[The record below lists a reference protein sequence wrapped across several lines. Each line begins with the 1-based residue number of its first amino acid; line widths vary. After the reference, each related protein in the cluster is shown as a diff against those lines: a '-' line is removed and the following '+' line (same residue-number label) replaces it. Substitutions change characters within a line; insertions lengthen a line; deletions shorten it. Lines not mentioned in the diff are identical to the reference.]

1 MSEPTPLHD
10 ITAAQ
15 GAVFAE
21 DAGWLVPAH
30 FGDARA
36 EYAAACDR
44 AAVFDQS
51 HRGKVEAVGKE
62 ALVFLHNLCTN
73 DIKNLAVGSGCEAF
87 LANARARA
95 LAHVYIFRLPPEE
108 PPDLWI
114 DAGPGMGEKVF
125 KHLDRHL
132 ISEQVELTDHT
143 REYAQVH
150 LCGPEA
156 HAILERVRG
165 APMEELGE
173 LQHQA
178 RIVPSSAGTVH
189 IRRHDLLNLPG
200 YDLLWPAER
209 GASYLWKA
217 LRDAGAQP
225 AGREAFEVL
234 RVEAGVPLYGV
245 EMNEERFV
253 VEVGRTPQAIS
264 YSKGCYLGQEP
275 IVMARDRGHVN
286 RTLLGLT
293 LPEGGP
299 VPAGAKV
306 WRGEQEVG
314 QVTSSVFSPRLGKS
328 VALAYLRR
336 GHQEPGTAVEVEAEG
351 GRRPAVI
358 TPLPLTG
365 GRG

>member
-1 MSEPTPLHD
+1 MPERTPLHD
-10 ITAAQ
+10 TAAAR
-15 GAVFAE
+15 GAVFVE

-30 FGDARA
+30 FGDAGA
-36 EYAAACDR
+36 EYAAACER

-62 ALVFLHNLCTN
+62 SPLFLHNLCTN
-73 DIKNLAVGSGCEAF
+73 DIKNLAVGCGCEAF
-87 LANARARA
+87 LANARART
-95 LAHVYIFRLPPEE
+95 LAHVHVFRRPPET
-108 PPDLWI
+108 PADLWI

-132 ISEQVELTDHT
+132 ISEQVELADRT

-150 LCGPEA
+150 LCGPQA
-156 HAILERVRG
+156 RAVLEKALGGPVG
-165 APMEELGE
+165 ELGE
-173 LQHQA
+173 LRHEE
-178 RIVPSSAGTVH
+178 RSAGPAGTIL
-189 IRRHDLLNLPG
+189 IRRHDLLSLPG
-200 YDLLWPAER
+200 YDLLWPA
-209 GASYLWKA
+209 GSAAFWKT
-217 LRDAGAQP
+217 LTDAGARP
-225 AGREAFEVL
+225 AGQEAFEVL
-234 RVEAGVPLYGV
+234 RVEAGVPRYGA

-293 LPEGGP
+293 LTEGGP

-314 QVTSSVFSPRLGKS
+314 QVTSSVFSPRLGKP

-336 GHQEPGTAVEVEAEG
+336 GHQEPGTALEVEADG
-351 GRRPAVI
+351 ARRQAII
-358 TPLPLTG
+358 TPLPLIG
-365 GRG
+365 APR

>member
-1 MSEPTPLHD
+1 MPERTPLHD
-10 ITAAQ
+10 IAAAQ

-36 EYAAACDR
+36 EYAAACDH

-51 HRGKVEAVGKE
+51 HRGKVEAIGKE
-62 ALVFLHNLCTN
+62 ALFFLHNLCTN
-73 DIKNLAVGSGCEAF
+73 DIKNLAVGNGCEAF

-95 LAHVYIFRLPPEE
+95 LAHVYVFRRPPET
-108 PPDLWI
+108 PADLWL

-132 ISEQVELTDHT
+132 ISEQVELADRTHDF
-143 REYAQVH
+143 AQAH

-156 HAILERVRG
+156 RAVLEKALGGPVG
-165 APMEELGE
+165 ELGE
-173 LQHQA
+173 LQHEE
-178 RIVPSSAGTVH
+178 RPFGSASVRD
-189 IRRHDLLNLPG
+189 RRHDLLNLPG
-200 YDLLWPAER
+200 YDLLWPAE
-209 GASYLWKA
+209 GATAFWTA
-217 LRDAGAQP
+217 LTQAGARP
-225 AGREAFEVL
+225 AGREAFEAL

-299 VPAGAKV
+299 APAGAKV
-306 WRGEQEVG
+306 WRGEQEAG
-314 QVTSSVFSPRLGKS
+314 QVTSSVFSPRLGKA

-336 GHQEPGTAVEVEAEG
+336 GHQEPGTALEVEADG
-351 GRRPAVI
+351 GRRPAVV
-358 TPLPLTG
+358 TPLPLTP
-365 GRG
+365 R